1 MSATRQDMSAT
12 RQGITRGI
20 AALVLAM
27 LSCSV
32 TAGALQATAVVASAK
47 ELRVRFAPE
56 KDYGPFVYQDKSG
69 EIRGLS
75 IDIFQTIATASSL
88 QVDYLPAGNLSD
100 ILTAAREGRVDL
112 ISSVR
117 PTPERAA
124 YLDFSRPYVSVP
136 AVLVMPSGEPA
147 RHSLADLAG
156 KVVAVGKGY
165 AVEAYVR
172 ERYPAIQWL
181 AVPDDATALHLLLS
195 GKAHAAVADIA
206 SVGFVI
212 REERL
217 QGLQVH
223 APVGFQYELSFAY
236 PKNRPDI
243 GQALELGLRNVN
255 PLARDNA
262 ARRWID
268 SDALDYQ
275 SSRTGATRWIAG
287 GALALAAVLAGVA
300 LWRRRR

>member
-1 MSATRQDMSAT
+1 MSAARQH
-12 RQGITRGI
+12 ITRPL
-20 AALVLAM
+20 AALALAM
-27 LSCSV
+27 LSGSV
-32 TAGALQATAVVASAK
+32 TAGAMQPTAVAANSK

-75 IDIFQTIATASSL
+75 IDIFRTIATASSL
-88 QVDYLPAGNLSD
+88 QVDYLPASNLSD

-136 AVLVMPSGEPA
+136 AVLVMPSGQPA

-165 AVEAYVR
+165 AVEAHVR
-172 ERYPAIQWL
+172 ERYPAIHWL
-181 AVPDDATALHLLLS
+181 AVPDDATALQLVLS
-195 GKAHAAVADIA
+195 GKAQAAVADVA

-212 REERL
+212 REQQL

-223 APVGFQYELSFAY
+223 APVGYQYELSFAY

-243 GQALELGLRNVN
+243 GKALELGLRNVN
-255 PLARDNA
+255 PMARDDA

-268 SDALDYQ
+268 SDALDFQ
-275 SSRTGATRWIAG
+275 SGRTGVTRWIAG
-287 GALALAAVLAGVA
+287 GALALAVVLAGVA